1 MEQGIEKQKTKDLVF
16 YLHVQY
22 RCHSS
27 WQGSIQWM
35 DGRKKGIFRSVLE
48 LANLIVSA
56 RMISSGANS
65 ESFPLAKWEDKE
77 IVS

>member
-1 MEQGIEKQKTKDLVF
+1 MEQGIEKKKTKDLVF

-35 DGRKKGIFRSVLE
+35 DGRKNSIFRSVLE
-48 LANLIVSA
+48 LANLIDSA
-56 RMISSGANS
+56 RMISSEAAQD
-65 ESFPLAKWEDKE
+65 SFPLAKWEEKE